1 MNKSKAKRM
10 SITEM
15 KNALPKWFSD
25 NFFITFHLLT
35 TNSYVDLTKIK
46 TFLTASLSHLMP
58 EEDDKI
64 KIKHIT
70 IVIADKGV
78 KNGYQYIT
86 TDIYV
91 NTTFNTTFNTTSE
104 TWKITKSC
112 KVKLRVSLQKWD

>member
-10 SITEM
+10 SIAEM
-15 KNALPKWFSD
+15 KETLPKWFSD
-25 NFFITFHLLT
+25 NFFIAFRLLT

-46 TFLTASLSHLMP
+46 TFLTASLSHLTP
-58 EEDDKI
+58 EENDEI
-64 KIKHIT
+64 KIRHIT
-70 IVIADKGV
+70 IAIADKGI

-91 NTTFNTTFNTTSE
+91 NTTFNTTSE
-104 TWKITKSC
+104 TRRITKSC

>member
-1 MNKSKAKRM
+1 M
-10 SITEM
+10 SIAEM
-15 KNALPKWFSD
+15 KETLPKWFSD
-25 NFFITFHLLT
+25 NFFITFRLLT
-35 TNSYVDLTKIK
+35 TNSYVDLVKIK

-58 EEDDKI
+58 EEDDEI

-70 IVIADKGV
+70 VVIADKGV

-91 NTTFNTTFNTTSE
+91 NTTFNTTSE
-104 TWKITKSC
+104 TRRITKSC

>member
-1 MNKSKAKRM
+1 M

-25 NFFITFHLLT
+25 NFFITFRLLM

-86 TDIYV
+86 TDVYV
-91 NTTFNTTFNTTSE
+91 NTTFNTTFNVTSE
-104 TWKITKSC
+104 TRRITKSC
-112 KVKLRVSLQKWD
+112 KVKLRSSLQKWD

>member
-1 MNKSKAKRM
+1 M

-91 NTTFNTTFNTTSE
+91 NTTFNTTSE
-104 TWKITKSC
+104 TKRITKSC

>member
-10 SITEM
+10 SVAEM
-15 KNALPKWFSD
+15 KETLPKWFSD
-25 NFFITFHLLT
+25 NFFITFRLLA
-35 TNSYVDLTKIK
+35 TNSYVDLAKIK
-46 TFLTASLSHLMP
+46 TFLTASLSHLIP
-58 EEDDKI
+58 KENDEI

-70 IVIADKGV
+70 IVIADKGI

-86 TDIYV
+86 TDIYI

-104 TWKITKSC
+104 TRRITKSC